1 MTNPSFE
8 WDPVKNA
15 SNLAKHGVDF
25 DTAAEIFED
34 PDCREIFSRTEGGEE
49 RFLALGMVWT
59 YEGRFVL
66 VVVYAYRNRK
76 QIVRIISARKATDKE
91 RKLYGQP

>member
-59 YEGRFVL
+59 GSNPVFMPPLTTRL
-66 VVVYAYRNRK
+66 KRHPLAIAPWVV
-76 QIVRIISARKATDKE
+76 
-91 RKLYGQP
+91 